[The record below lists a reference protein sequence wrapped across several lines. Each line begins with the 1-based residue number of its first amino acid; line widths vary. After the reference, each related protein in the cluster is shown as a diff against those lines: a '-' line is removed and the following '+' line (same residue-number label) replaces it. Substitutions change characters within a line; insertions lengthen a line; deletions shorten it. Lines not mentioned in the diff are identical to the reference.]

1 MAEIINLRSFRKQKA
16 RAEAE
21 KAAEQN
27 RLSFGRSK
35 AERRLTDA
43 ERDKAGRQ
51 LDGHRLERDD
61 DDPEPA

>member
-16 RAEAE
+16 RAEAQ
-21 KAAEQN
+21 AV
-27 RLSFGRSK
+27 LLGRSK